1 MAYPS
6 DNGAFMSFP
15 GRRSVVH
22 SSKAIVSTIS
32 PLANEAGLRI
42 LREGGNAAVSS
53 SCFFLSEYPYS
64 CLYSCSYTLQDA
76 AVGAAAVLNLVDPS
90 MTGIGGDA
98 FALFYDAKTK
108 KVIALN
114 GSGRSAANGT
124 LDDICHDLDIPDP
137 DRMHGSIPT
146 TSALAVT
153 VPGAAAA
160 WVDIVDRLG
169 SGSVSLE
176 QVLSPAIELAENGCP
191 ISEIASYYV
200 CAHRLEFV
208 RMVITDDLS
217 GWPRRTSSGESR
229 MALNS

>member
-6 DNGAFMSFP
+6 DNGVFMSFP
-15 GRRSVVH
+15 SRRSVVH

-42 LREGGNAAVSS
+42 LREGGNAA
-53 SCFFLSEYPYS
+53 
-64 CLYSCSYTLQDA
+64 DA

-114 GSGRSAANGT
+114 GSGRSAANAT

-208 RMVITDDLS
+208 RMVITDHLS